1 MKKLEGLISTLI
13 YKRKMFRLKKTLSRT
28 LEIILIKERQ
38 GLVQDENR
46 NADLEKKLQEM
57 KNRLRFYEQEKSY
70 LITEKNINNTK
81 MNVQEQLLGEK
92 DKVMIYWLKN

>member
-13 YKRKMFRLKKTLSRT
+13 YKRKMFRLKKTLSRISEM
-28 LEIILIKERQ
+28 LLIKERR

-46 NADLEKKLQEM
+46 NADLEKKLHEM
-57 KNRLRFYEQEKSY
+57 KNRLRFNEQEKLY

-81 MNVQEQLLGEK
+81 VNIQEQLLGK
-92 DKVMIYWLKN
+92 RDKAMIDLLKN